1 MTRPSEAVIVVLPV
15 IPIVRFD
22 PDGREQRDR
31 ERAQAYANRLMPPP
45 RTMPLLVID
54 NDRVSV
60 ATASRT
66 SLDDAVDR
74 ARRKFDQCMLRMS
87 EALNAGDNLA

>member
-1 MTRPSEAVIVVLPV
+1 LSEAVIIALPIV
-15 IPIVRFD
+15 PIVRFD
-22 PDGREQRDR
+22 PAGREQRDR

-54 NDRVSV
+54 N
-60 ATASRT
+60 
-66 SLDDAVDR
+66 
-74 ARRKFDQCMLRMS
+74 ARERKQFDQCMLRLN